1 METIQITIGALSVL
15 KIILELIKIIYE
27 NKSIRYRRNK
37 KI

>member
-27 NKSIRYRRNK
+27 NKSIRYRCNK